1 MPRVLVAED
10 DPALGDPLVRMLARE
25 GYEVDLVTDGVS
37 ALKAARSSEL
47 DLMVLDLGLPRM
59 SGLDVCR
66 ALRDVGSHLPIL
78 VLTARTA
85 EVDIVVALD
94 AGADDYVTKPFRT
107 SELLAR
113 VRALLR
119 RRTPSGSVDP
129 NELVTA
135 GAIVL
140 DPGARTVT
148 AAGAIVTLT
157 PKEFELLELLMRR
170 RGRVVT
176 RQSIMRDVWHTD
188 WVGQS
193 KTLDMHIST
202 LRRKLGRS
210 GRLIVTL
217 RGVGFRID
225 EKA

>member
-140 DPGARTVT
+140 DPGARTVI

-202 LRRKLGRS
+202 LRRKLGPS

>member
-202 LRRKLGRS
+202 LRRKLGPS

>member
-1 MPRVLVAED
+1 VPRVLVAED

-202 LRRKLGRS
+202 LRRKLGPS